1 MNQNPF
7 EDFIEFIT
15 NQHGEEIWITVYK
28 TEKINNSDHDGG
40 MYCALVSKEKT
51 KKVMEQYGW
60 DLRIGSGGPGFCTSY
75 ENGKSITSYYK
86 NLDKGF
92 MRPVIIRDFYGRKDN
107 YIEILEEFRL
117 FHNLYHDTKS
127 GSYFSFDD
135 SGDEIE
141 VIKVQNDEV
150 KIRRRY
156 LRYFMA
162 ACQKNLLLYFEMTR
176 HYKYNLNYSSNKK
189 NERLVY
195 TIYSGSSYSKGYTS
209 FSRIV
214 GKKLIPCEQIEKSG
228 VWPFEAKKTF
238 QDFII
243 GGDND
248 DPKTYSCN
256 PELLANYFGANP
268 EAPHYLTPV
277 FFRKDVMQKYYNS
290 SDYEITDGHL
300 YRKGAWDLRFDNNAT
315 DHVSV
320 FLGDLGRDLPEK
332 EQIYWKSFNL
342 IPEERKISRT
352 NFERSFLGNVF
363 DAESPEHKFKQEFNC
378 LQDYWGKHYDWSL
391 FLPLTKKDE
400 HFFKSLRSM
409 LTNEQSEFDAQILA
423 LTKVTIDSLNVKFLR
438 EHLEISDS
446 SIKPIQ
452 LMEFFLNDLQSSLCT
467 EQISLLRGIQS
478 VRSTGVA
485 HRKGTD
491 YEKITLRLNID
502 HDDLRAEFDQLLLN
516 MALLFKEIIRL
527 HDIKIDKS
535 LS

>member
-1 MNQNPF
+1 
-7 EDFIEFIT
+7 
-15 NQHGEEIWITVYK
+15 
-28 TEKINNSDHDGG
+28 
-40 MYCALVSKEKT
+40 
-51 KKVMEQYGW
+51 
-60 DLRIGSGGPGFCTSY
+60 
-75 ENGKSITSYYK
+75 
-86 NLDKGF
+86 
-92 MRPVIIRDFYGRKDN
+92 
-107 YIEILEEFRL
+107 
-117 FHNLYHDTKS
+117 
-127 GSYFSFDD
+127 
-135 SGDEIE
+135 
-141 VIKVQNDEV
+141 
-150 KIRRRY
+150 
-156 LRYFMA
+156 
-162 ACQKNLLLYFEMTR
+162 
-176 HYKYNLNYSSNKK
+176 
-189 NERLVY
+189 
-195 TIYSGSSYSKGYTS
+195 
-209 FSRIV
+209 
-214 GKKLIPCEQIEKSG
+214 
-228 VWPFEAKKTF
+228 
-238 QDFII
+238 
-243 GGDND
+243 
-248 DPKTYSCN
+248 
-256 PELLANYFGANP
+256 
-268 EAPHYLTPV
+268 
-277 FFRKDVMQKYYNS
+277 MQKYYNS

>member
-75 ENGKSITSYYK
+75 KNGKSITSYYN

-162 ACQKNLLLYFEMTR
+162 ACQMNLLLYFEMTR

-214 GKKLIPCEQIEKSG
+214 RKKLIPCEQIEKSG
-228 VWPFEAKKTF
+228 VWPFEAKKH
-238 QDFII
+238 
-243 GGDND
+243 
-248 DPKTYSCN
+248 S
-256 PELLANYFGANP
+256 
-268 EAPHYLTPV
+268 
-277 FFRKDVMQKYYNS
+277 
-290 SDYEITDGHL
+290 
-300 YRKGAWDLRFDNNAT
+300 
-315 DHVSV
+315 
-320 FLGDLGRDLPEK
+320 
-332 EQIYWKSFNL
+332 
-342 IPEERKISRT
+342 KI
-352 NFERSFLGNVF
+352 
-363 DAESPEHKFKQEFNC
+363 
-378 LQDYWGKHYDWSL
+378 
-391 FLPLTKKDE
+391 
-400 HFFKSLRSM
+400 
-409 LTNEQSEFDAQILA
+409 
-423 LTKVTIDSLNVKFLR
+423 
-438 EHLEISDS
+438 
-446 SIKPIQ
+446 
-452 LMEFFLNDLQSSLCT
+452 
-467 EQISLLRGIQS
+467 
-478 VRSTGVA
+478 
-485 HRKGTD
+485 
-491 YEKITLRLNID
+491 
-502 HDDLRAEFDQLLLN
+502 LLLV
-516 MALLFKEIIRL
+516 EIMMIQKPT
-527 HDIKIDKS
+527 HAIQNY
-535 LS
+535 